1 MRTFQ
6 EFSKILLK
14 MKYFLFIIKNR
25 FYFNLSI
32 ILKIRVSS
40 QLRNELQIKLYVI
53 CKTYQVDHILNVYMN
68 AIRSNQ
74 K

>member
-1 MRTFQ
+1 
-6 EFSKILLK
+6 

-40 QLRNELQIKLYVI
+40 QLRNGLQIKLYVI